1 MNIYLISF
9 CVFIFSF
16 ISTCNADDNK
26 PSHEINILTLLHLA
40 TAASPDLKAS
50 EERTNQADAT
60 VEILK
65 SPYYP
70 NLELQGIQSY
80 GFPGSTS
87 ALGIGGLMGSP
98 YRSGP
103 AIGFLSKYTLLDGT
117 QRYRLKAAFEN
128 RASAKEDTTLQRID
142 LYQKV
147 LRAYFDAARFR
158 GQAELWKNIEQETDK
173 ISKEVHRFVKTGQR
187 SIVEGLLIQDQVEE
201 AHTAQAGYA
210 EQYKGTLRR
219 IALLTG
225 QPEGALACPSIAT
238 MTVNDL
244 PLQPTPAL
252 SPLVKKAAL
261 QAEAAEMNVSAAS
274 SERLPKVMAMGS
286 YGEMEKARLVQE
298 KDYSA
303 GVGLIFPVFEGYR
316 IAGEI
321 RRAKSVAQEKKDDLE
336 SAKIEMDELDD
347 RFDETIDASQV
358 KLNFLQHELTSGQR
372 AVTLS
377 QQRYLDFQGS
387 LVDVREALRNLARI
401 QEQINDTKSDLLL
414 AIVSKNILNSEETF

>member
-1 MNIYLISF
+1 MNVYLVLFSI
-9 CVFIFSF
+9 FIFSVPLQCSANEKASARD
-16 ISTCNADDNK
+16 ID
-26 PSHEINILTLLHLA
+26 ILTLLHLA

-65 SPYYP
+65 SPNYP

-87 ALGIGGLMGSP
+87 ALGISGLMGSP

-103 AIGFLSKYTLLDGT
+103 AIGFVSKYTLLDAT
-117 QRYRLKAAFEN
+117 RHYRVDEAFKN
-128 RASAKEDTTLQRID
+128 LASAKEDTTIQRID
-142 LYQKV
+142 VYQKM

-158 GQAELWKNIEQETDK
+158 GQQEMWKNIAEETDK
-173 ISKEVHRFVKTGQR
+173 ISKEVNRFVKTGQR
-187 SIVEGLLIQDQVEE
+187 SVVEGLLIEDQVEE
-201 AHTAQAGYA
+201 AHTAQASYA
-210 EQYKGTLRR
+210 ELYKGTLHR

-225 QPEGALACPSIAT
+225 QSDGTFSCPPISTIT
-238 MTVNDL
+238 TNDL
-244 PLQPTPAL
+244 PLQSASTINPV
-252 SPLVKKAAL
+252 VKRAAL
-261 QAEAAEMNVSAAS
+261 QADAAKMRASAAS
-274 SERLPKVMAMGS
+274 AERLPRVVAMGS

-321 RRAKSVAQEKKDDLE
+321 LRAKSVAQEKKDELE

-347 RFDETIDASQV
+347 Q
-358 KLNFLQHELTSGQR
+358 
-372 AVTLS
+372 
-377 QQRYLDFQGS
+377 
-387 LVDVREALRNLARI
+387 LR
-401 QEQINDTKSDLLL
+401 
-414 AIVSKNILNSEETF
+414 